1 MESGHFESK
10 THPNVMYSFEAF
22 WRLPFMS
29 LLDAPSGLQEA
40 DSHECICMQ
49 ELKVLMQAA
58 TLALKEANN
67 SQIGLSAA
75 AEDIITEF
83 HNLSAEQ
90 EGHLPNNMLQ
100 NGVVLTTTSSE
111 ALHLLDVVKRACGPA
126 SKDVL
131 QLLTPLL
138 ASLMH
143 GSIKVNT

>member
-1 MESGHFESK
+1 
-10 THPNVMYSFEAF
+10 
-22 WRLPFMS
+22 MS
-29 LLDAPSGLQEA
+29 LMGALTELQEL
-40 DSHECICMQ
+40 DTHEYIFMQ

-58 TLALKEANN
+58 ASTLKESNN

-75 AEDIITEF
+75 AEDIIIEF
-83 HNLSAEQ
+83 HDLSAEQ
-90 EGHLPNNMLQ
+90 EGHLPNNVLQ